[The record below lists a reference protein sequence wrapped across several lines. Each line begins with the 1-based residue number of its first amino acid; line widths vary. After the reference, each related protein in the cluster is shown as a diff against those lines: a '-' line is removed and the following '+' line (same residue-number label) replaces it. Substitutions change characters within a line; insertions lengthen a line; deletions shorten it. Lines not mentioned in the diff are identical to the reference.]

1 MAVPH
6 YNCINKS
13 SKDLPMPSPSKEEM
27 DSELFDAIWKI
38 VKDWDIGDPNY
49 YTGYTGGN
57 GSHVK
62 ILLDAIKPA
71 LREDKINEILKDGT
85 TTLPRKS

>member
-1 MAVPH
+1 MAIP
-6 YNCINKS
+6 Y
-13 SKDLPMPSPSKEEM
+13 SKDHFKNNGRINIPMPSPSQEEM
-27 DSELFDAIWKI
+27 DSELFNAIWKI

-71 LREDKINEILKDGT
+71 IRENKINEILKKDGE
-85 TTLPRKS
+85 SSM

>member
-1 MAVPH
+1 MALPH
-6 YNCINKS
+6 YQYIHN
-13 SKDLPMPSPSKEEM
+13 PMPSPSQEEM
-27 DSELFDAIWKI
+27 DSELFNAIWKI

-71 LREDKINEILKDGT
+71 IRDCKINEIFKKDGE
-85 TTLPRKS
+85 SSM